1 MRFAAAP
8 QTGGVA
14 VDRNQ
19 ILTTFPFAVWLLQAE
34 EGFRPTP
41 YLCTSGALTIGYGHN
56 LTARGIDRTASA
68 SWVWTEAQALDQL
81 LDDLMDVVAA
91 LDARYPGWRDMDPAR
106 QAVVLSS
113 CFQLGVGGASQ
124 FKATI
129 RLLQAGDYEGAAAQM
144 LKSRWATQT
153 PTRVQRNADIM
164 RTGVMPEEVNS
175 VRLDQTP
182 DVAATPAE
190 PAARLLPL
198 VAAHVAGSGAVA
210 GPAVATPLR
219 QNLANLTKN
228 PASYGA
234 GGLAAMLVG
243 NVRLQ
248 IDLWVF
254 DHLYHFE
261 DVNVVAALV
270 AVGVVLYGLL
280 GVRRG

>member
-1 MRFAAAP
+1 M
-8 QTGGVA
+8 
-14 VDRNQ
+14 DRNQ
-19 ILTTFPFAVWLLQAE
+19 VLTTFPLAVRLIQAE
-34 EGFRPTP
+34 EGFRATP

-68 SWVWTEAQALDQL
+68 SWAWTEAQALDQL
-81 LDDLMDVVAA
+81 LDDLVDIVAA
-91 LDARYPGWRDMDPAR
+91 LDARYPGWRDLVPAR

-129 RLLQAGDYEGAAAQM
+129 RLLRAGDYEGAAAQ
-144 LKSRWATQT
+144 LSKSKWATQT
-153 PTRVQRNADIM
+153 PARVQRNADIM
-164 RTGVMPEEVNS
+164 RTGVMPEEVNG
-175 VRLDQTP
+175 VRINQTP
-182 DVAATPAE
+182 DVAATPVE
-190 PAARLLPL
+190 PAAHLLPP
-198 VAAHVAGSGAVA
+198 VADHVSGPGAVA
-210 GPAVATPLR
+210 GQAVATPLR

-228 PASYGA
+228 PAAYGA

-254 DHLYHFE
+254 DRLYHFE

-280 GVRRG
+280 GGRRG